1 MRISDWSSDV
11 CSSDLQRLQHQPLGD
26 EQLVLRLEA
35 DRDIALLADE
45 ERRIDLEELRCKTLQ
60 AEHGIGSL
68 RIRLEVVAHADRCIA
83 EFGAEAAVGQKQL
96 GCLARALQ
104 RLPALARAEALGGGG

>member
-11 CSSDLQRLQHQPLGD
+11 CSSDLQRLQHRPLGD

-35 DRDIALLADE
+35 GRDIAILADE

-60 AEHGIGSL
+60 AEHGLGPL
-68 RIRLEVVAHADRCIA
+68 RIRLEVAEPADPCTDA
-83 EFGAEAAVGQKQL
+83 YGDEAAEEKMHHSQNRRERGRDRGYGYV
-96 GCLARALQ
+96 
-104 RLPALARAEALGGGG
+104 